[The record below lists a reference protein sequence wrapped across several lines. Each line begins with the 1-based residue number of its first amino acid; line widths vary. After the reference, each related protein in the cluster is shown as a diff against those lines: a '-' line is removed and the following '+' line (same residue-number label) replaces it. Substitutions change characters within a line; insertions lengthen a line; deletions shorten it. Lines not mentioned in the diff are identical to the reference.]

1 MFHPSR
7 QVLAIPLSI
16 GKLISFNQISF
27 LFSLSFS
34 GQTISSKSFLLI
46 TVQLNIPESIINLT
60 LNSDRIVLATMLLT
74 DIKQTLSTV

>member
-1 MFHPSR
+1 MFHPSH

-16 GKLISFNQISF
+16 GKFILFNQISF
-27 LFSLSFS
+27 LSFSFS